1 MANNLGLPKRKEEV
15 MDMMLFDR
23 KDLDDID
30 VKFFHSLYGDCCY
43 KQIMDQLVPMAYRRC
58 QDKSLKDIS
67 DFVSKVKAE
76 WTDEVLSS
84 LTYSDRSIMRS
95 AIDEDLSFERL
106 KDESMQHKH
115 KEWQADDYYAFD
127 AFMQDELHSMK
138 FTSES
143 REDAKMQSLEKVM
156 RAFDARRFKYSSI
169 ENDAQSYEKAYYSVV
184 SQAIYDKDMRTIVGL
199 QACDWM
205 LYRII
210 RKRNITQ
217 NVWHML
223 DCVNAIANR
232 KCSQFSVEAERV
244 SE

>member
-30 VKFFHSLYGDCCY
+30 VKFFHSLYGDYCY
-43 KQIMDQLVPMAYRRC
+43 EEIMDQLVPMVYRRC
-58 QDKSLKDIS
+58 QDKSLKELS
-67 DFVSKVKAE
+67 DFVGRVKAE

-84 LTYSDRSIMRS
+84 LAYSGISLMRS
-95 AIDEDLSFERL
+95 AIDEDLGLERL
-106 KDESMQHKH
+106 KVESMEHKH

-127 AFMQDELHSMK
+127 AFMQAGLHTVK
-138 FTSES
+138 FTCYSL
-143 REDAKMQSLEKVM
+143 EDAKMQSLEQVM

-169 ENDAQSYEKAYYSVV
+169 ENDAQSYEKAYYSVA
-184 SQAIYDKDMRTIVGL
+184 SQAIYDKDMVTIVGL
-199 QACDWM
+199 QNCDWM

-217 NVWHML
+217 NVWQML
-223 DCVNAIANR
+223 ECIKAIAGR
-232 KCSQFSVEAERV
+232 KCSPFSVELEIQN
-244 SE
+244 

>member
-30 VKFFHSLYGDCCY
+30 VKFFHSLYGDYCY
-43 KQIMDQLVPMAYRRC
+43 KQIMDQLVPMVYRRC
-58 QDKSLKDIS
+58 QDKSLKELS
-67 DFVSKVKAE
+67 DFVDRVKAE

-84 LTYSDRSIMRS
+84 LTYSDISIMRS
-95 AIDEDLSFERL
+95 AIDEDLGLERL
-106 KDESMQHKH
+106 KAESMEHKH

-127 AFMQDELHSMK
+127 AFMQAGLHTVK
-138 FTSES
+138 FTSDS
-143 REDAKMQSLEKVM
+143 LEDAKMQSLEQVM

-169 ENDAQSYEKAYYSVV
+169 ENDAQCYEKAYYSVV
-184 SQAIYDKDMRTIVGL
+184 AEAIYDKDMATIVGL
-199 QACDWM
+199 QNCDWM

-232 KCSQFSVEAERV
+232 KCAQFSVERELQDN
-244 SE
+244 